1 MYRPL
6 STLALVLT
14 LTACSGGGGD
24 TTTTTTTGGGGT
36 GNEAPVVATT
46 NTDKTG
52 QVGYEFSYDATQGGA
67 TFTDADG
74 DTLTYTCNY
83 SPAANGLSDT
93 GGVITGV
100 PSASG
105 DIDVTITATDGNGGT
120 VSNTFT
126 VAVTIDQTALSTV
139 FAGEIDLD
147 NLRNYANQPV
157 PNYINEL
164 NEGGNPITDAGAT
177 LGRVLFYDTALSITD
192 TFSCAS
198 CHTQD
203 TAFSDTN
210 IVSAGVEGGA
220 TGRHS
225 MRMVNTQFARET
237 RFFWDERAASH
248 EAQETQPIQDQNEL
262 GFSGQ
267 GGRPNLAA
275 LITKLEG
282 LEYYEELFRFTFLD
296 PEITEER
303 LQIAMAQFTKSI
315 FSFDSRFDD
324 GLAASGNVNNNFGN
338 FTATENAGKNLFLS
352 GPGQGGAGC
361 NACHRAPEFD
371 IAPNSGSNGV
381 VGVVN
386 STDFD
391 FTVTRSPTLRD
402 LVDPNG
408 TPNGPFMHDASLATL
423 REVIDHYDQIVA
435 PAGEPERTQ
444 FLNALDNRLQRGG
457 GGGLQNLNLTEAEKT
472 QLEAF
477 LRTLTGQNMYTDT
490 KLADPFP

>member
-6 STLALVLT
+6 SALAFVLT
-14 LTACSGGGGD
+14 LAACSGGGGD
-24 TTTTTTTGGGGT
+24 TTTTTTTGGTGT
-36 GNEAPVVATT
+36 TNAAPVVAST
-46 NTDKTG
+46 NTAKTG
-52 QVGYEFSYDATQGGA
+52 QVGYDFSYDATQSGA

-74 DTLTYTCNY
+74 DTLTYTCSY
-83 SPAANGLSDT
+83 SPAANGLTDSN
-93 GGVITGV
+93 GVITGV

-105 DIDVTITATDGNGGT
+105 DIDVTITASDGNGGT

-126 VAVTIDQTALSTV
+126 VAVTVDQSAISTV

-157 PNYINEL
+157 PNYITEL

-203 TAFSDTN
+203 TAFSDAN

-282 LEYYEELFRFTFLD
+282 LEYYEELFRFVFLD

-324 GLAASGNVNNNFGN
+324 GLAASGNLNANFGN
-338 FTATENAGKNLFLS
+338 FTAAENAGKNLFLS
-352 GPGQGGAGC
+352 GPGAGGAGC
-361 NACHRAPEFD
+361 NACHSAPEFD
-371 IAPNSGSNGV
+371 IAPNSGTNGV
-381 VGVVN
+381 VGVAN

-408 TPNGPFMHDASLATL
+408 VPNGPFMHDASLTTL
-423 REVIDHYDQIVA
+423 REVIDHYNLIVA
-435 PAGEPERTQ
+435 PANEPERTQ

-457 GGGLQNLNLTEAEKT
+457 GGGLQNLNLTEAEKN

-490 KLADPFP
+490 KLTDPFP